1 MPEINKISSLAIASV
16 AKVNS
21 LAKASIAKILNLA
34 PPTPCTAHSCKS
46 IEFDGSNDY
55 IETGYEFLNQ
65 NKTFS
70 VWAKRTSTG
79 HNDYMLS
86 DINSSNNGFLFGT
99 FSTTGFKFMFGF
111 EDGEGNEYWGHQANN
126 IGFTDGTGWHHLVLC
141 ISYGE
146 DAEGNPSVNSFQN
159 ATVSAYLDGSLVWG
173 GGSEGSPW
181 KTGAAPNNKV
191 GSTTPLTL
199 RIARGDSSNYFPGH
213 LDDIAVWDDV
223 LTDDEV
229 TAIYNSGVPIDLTS
243 NSGDYTSSSDLEFY
257 LKMGDGDTY
266 PTITDHG
273 SKREN
278 GTMTNMTSG
287 DIVTDV
293 PTGGQ

>member
-293 PTGGQ
+293 PTGG

>member
-1 MPEINKISSLAIASV
+1 MPAISKISTVAIGSIGKIFGITKSSV
-16 AKVNS
+16 GKFLGV
-21 LAKASIAKILNLA
+21 A
-34 PPTPCTAHSCKS
+34 PPASCTAHSCKS

-86 DINSSNNGFLFGT
+86 
-99 FSTTGFKFMFGF
+99 TTGFKFMFG
-111 EDGEGNEYWGHQANN
+111 ESSSGENEYWGHQANN
-126 IGFTDGTGWHHLVLC
+126 IGFTDGTGWHHCVLC

-146 DAEGNPSVNSFQN
+146 DEEGTPTVNSFQN
-159 ATVSAYLDGSLVWG
+159 ATVSAYLDGELVWG
-173 GGSEGSPW
+173 GGSEGSAW

-191 GSTTPLTL
+191 GSTTPNTL
-199 RIARGDSSNYFPGH
+199 RIARGSSSNYFPGH
-213 LDDIAVWDDV
+213 LDDIAIWDDV
-223 LTDDEV
+223 LSDAEV

-243 NSGDYTSSSDLEFY
+243 NSGDYTSASDLDFY

-266 PTITDHG
+266 ATITDN
-273 SKREN
+273 SSNSNN
-278 GTMTNMTSG
+278 GTMTNMTSD

-293 PTGGQ
+293 PS

>member
-55 IETGYEFLNQ
+55 IETGYNFLNQ

-86 DINSSNNGFLFGT
+86 DINSSNYGFLFGT
-99 FSTTGFKFMFGF
+99 FSTTGFKFMFG
-111 EDGEGNEYWGHQANN
+111 ESSSGENDYWGHQANN

-146 DAEGNPSVNSFQN
+146 DAEGEPAVDSFQN

-173 GGSEGSPW
+173 GGSEGTAW

-223 LTDDEV
+223 LTDAEV
-229 TAIYNSGVPIDLTS
+229 DAIYNSGVPIDLTS
-243 NSGDYTSSSDLEFY
+243 NSGSYTSSGDLEFY
-257 LKMGDGDTY
+257 LRMGDGDTY

-273 SKREN
+273 SERED

-293 PTGGQ
+293 PTGG

>member
-1 MPEINKISSLAIASV
+1 MPTISKISTVAIGSIGKIFGITKSSV
-16 AKVNS
+16 GKFLGV
-21 LAKASIAKILNLA
+21 A
-34 PPTPCTAHSCKS
+34 PPASCTAHSCKS

-86 DINSSNNGFLFGT
+86 DINSSNYGFLFGT
-99 FSTTGFKFMFGF
+99 FSTTGFKFMFG
-111 EDGEGNEYWGHQANN
+111 ESSSGENDYWGHQANN
-126 IGFTDGTGWHHLVLC
+126 IGFTDGTGWHHCVLC

-146 DAEGNPSVNSFQN
+146 DEEGTPTVNSFQN

-173 GGSEGSPW
+173 GGSEGTAW
-181 KTGAAPNNKV
+181 KTGAAPNKKV

-243 NSGDYTSSSDLEFY
+243 NSGNYTSSGDLEFY

-266 PTITDHG
+266 PTVTDHG
-273 SKREN
+273 SEREN

-293 PTGGQ
+293 PS

>member
-55 IETGYEFLNQ
+55 IETGYNFLNQ

-146 DAEGNPSVNSFQN
+146 DAEGEPAVDSFQN

-293 PTGGQ
+293 PTGG

>member
-146 DAEGNPSVNSFQN
+146 DAEGEPAVDSFQN

-293 PTGGQ
+293 PTGG